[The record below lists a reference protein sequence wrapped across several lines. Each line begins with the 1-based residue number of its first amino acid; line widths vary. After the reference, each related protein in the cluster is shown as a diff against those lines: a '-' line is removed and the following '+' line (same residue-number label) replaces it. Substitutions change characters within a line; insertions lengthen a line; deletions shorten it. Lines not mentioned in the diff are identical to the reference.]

1 MRPNVLQFTFSAPV
15 VGVKL
20 AIPRPPEE
28 LEAIIAQRE
37 REAFERGR
45 LEAER
50 SLREQLLQQRND
62 MQNLQMGVVA
72 SLRNA
77 IPEVARVTE
86 EALIG
91 LAMDTARRLVAGLEV
106 TPGMVEAAVREA
118 LAQAEQTG
126 RITVLLHPEDLALV
140 EKVNCPLMSEEV
152 GGEAVRFQASPIVGR
167 GGCIVQTDFGSLD
180 ARRETKFELLK
191 QAVQV

>member
-1 MRPNVLQFTFSAPV
+1 MRANVLQFTFSAPV
-15 VGVKL
+15 IGVKL

-28 LEAIIAQRE
+28 LEGLIAQRE

-62 MQNLQMGVVA
+62 MQNLQMGVLA

-86 EALIG
+86 EALIL

-118 LAQAEQTG
+118 LTQAEQTG
-126 RITVLLHPEDLALV
+126 RITVLLHPEDLELV
-140 EKVNCPLMSEEV
+140 EKVNCPLISELV
-152 GGEAVRFQASPIVGR
+152 GGEPVRFQASPIVGR